1 MALTLKLALIEYND
15 AIKSEK
21 TIEDGKLV
29 VVQKTAIEVFG
40 EFARLNFPGNHWTKF
55 ETS

>member
-1 MALTLKLALIEYND
+1 MLFRSAINEIQEQKKKLALIEYND

-29 VVQKTAIEVFG
+29 VVQKTAIEKKQQS
-40 EFARLNFPGNHWTKF
+40 RN
-55 ETS
+55 